1 MYTPPSFREERPDV
15 LRAIITANPFA
26 TLVCTGADGPEA
38 THLPLLLSQDGTCL
52 RGHMARANDQWRYLV
67 GQPAGQPVNGH
78 ADRHAL
84 TIFHGPHAYIS
95 PTYYEADFAV
105 PTWNY
110 VAVHAAGP
118 VRLLEDP
125 QAVRALLDD
134 LVASSDRHGW
144 TMPWQDSRADGLL
157 AAIVAFELEIQ
168 TITGKAKLGQN
179 RSAEDQLGVAR
190 ALQTSDHPGD
200 QALAVYMKENA
211 P

>member
-15 LRAIITANPFA
+15 LRAVMAANPFA
-26 TLVCTGADGPEA
+26 TLVSTGAAGPEA
-38 THLPLLLSQDGTCL
+38 THLPLLLNEDGTCL
-52 RGHMARANDQWRYLV
+52 RGHMARANDQWRHLADQPS
-67 GQPAGQPVNGH
+67 GQPADHP
-78 ADRHAL
+78 AL
-84 TIFHGPHAYIS
+84 AIFHGPHAYIS

-118 VRLLEDP
+118 VRLLEEP
-125 QAVRALLDD
+125 QATRALLND

-157 AAIVAFELEIQ
+157 AAIVAFKLEIQ

-179 RSAEDQLGVAR
+179 RSAADQLGVAR
-190 ALQTSDHPGD
+190 ALQASDHAGD
-200 QALAVYMKENA
+200 QALATYMEDYA
-211 P
+211 Q